1 MEEVDKGYCEFCIT
15 VGTVARTAGILIHSQ
30 LKALAVN
37 LSWPFGRL
45 RLYAGSV
52 GSNNPRWL
60 KADLVVC
67 ENSSFFSWVWAGE
80 FFFCYQLTRVV
91 PDEGPLNGV
100 CVCVCVCVCVFIR
113 LSMKVAS
120 LHCDV
125 LLCTHF
131 SQAQN
136 RRANVTQADHLSTE
150 CILAVWNCLC
160 RRGCSQLHCMLL
172 MFSSNLT
179 QKT

>member
-67 ENSSFFSWVWAGE
+67 ENSSFSSWVWAGE

-100 CVCVCVCVCVFIR
+100 CVCVCVYQVVDESGVTALRCVAVHTFQPGTESSSQRHTGRPFVNRMHSCCVE
-113 LSMKVAS
+113 LS
-120 LHCDV
+120 
-125 LLCTHF
+125 
-131 SQAQN
+131 
-136 RRANVTQADHLSTE
+136 LSTR
-150 CILAVWNCLC
+150 L
-160 RRGCSQLHCMLL
+160 
-172 MFSSNLT
+172 
-179 QKT
+179 

>member
-67 ENSSFFSWVWAGE
+67 ENSSFSSWVWAGE

-100 CVCVCVCVCVFIR
+100 CVCVC
-113 LSMKVAS
+113 LSGCRWKWRHCIAMCCCAHISARHRIVEPAS
-120 LHCDV
+120 HRPTICQQNAF
-125 LLCTHF
+125 LLCGIVF
-131 SQAQN
+131 VDEVVVS
-136 RRANVTQADHLSTE
+136 
-150 CILAVWNCLC
+150 CIACCLC
-160 RRGCSQLHCMLL
+160 
-172 MFSSNLT
+172 FPVT
-179 QKT
+179 